1 VGCANLMATA
11 VFNQNLAP
19 ELKAQT
25 IRDRL
30 RLGRNFF
37 WTAICVG
44 ASFLTLIPLFSII
57 FLVVSNGIGL
67 LTPSVFFELPPAPGQ
82 EGGGLG
88 NAIQGT
94 ALMVGIAILIAA
106 PLGILSAIYISEYD
120 KRSMLAGAVRF
131 IAKLLTG
138 IPSIICGMFAFATIV
153 VSTHTKSSIAGGV
166 ALAVLALP
174 TILLTAEQALLGVP
188 HALREASYG
197 MGATKFQT
205 IFRVVLPE
213 AVPAIM
219 TGLMLAVARAAGETA
234 PILFTATSSAYWLS
248 SLMEPTQSL
257 AELIYRFGKYPYP
270 HLIQLAWTASLVLV
284 VLVTLTNVTAQL
296 VFAKRKRR

>member
-1 VGCANLMATA
+1 MSTA

-25 IRDRL
+25 VRDRF

-120 KRSMLAGAVRF
+120 KRSMLSGAVRF

-234 PILFTATSSAYWLS
+234 PVLFTATSSAYWLS